1 MPASPP
7 PATPLAG
14 PAPSPSAPTGRVE
27 PTTFLRAAV
36 RPRMLALLAV
46 LLVAAALCA
55 RLGVWQL
62 DRAEVRGGA
71 TEAEEQAARE
81 AETPRDIGDV
91 LPPQTTFTGSLVGQR
106 VVARGTY
113 EPEGQLLVADR
124 AIAEQSGYLV
134 LTPLRVSDTLPSAA
148 GGGVGDAAPVLPV
161 VRGWVADPADAAAL
175 AVPEGEVTVTG
186 FLQSSEGPG
195 MYDRPAGQV
204 DAISSA
210 ELLGHWRGPIWTGY
224 VVMVEAEP
232 ADAALSAG
240 LELMPPP
247 TRVGSGLNIQ
257 NLAYAAQ
264 WWIFGGFAL
273 FVWVR
278 LVRDEAAGDGPV
290 PEGGD
295 DHGDDG
301 HGDNDGGDGDEPAA
315 ADGPALSRR
324 VDVSASP

>member
-1 MPASPP
+1 
-7 PATPLAG
+7 
-14 PAPSPSAPTGRVE
+14 
-27 PTTFLRAAV
+27 
-36 RPRMLALLAV
+36 MLALLAV

-81 AETPRDIGDV
+81 AEEPRDIGDV

-124 AIAEQSGYLV
+124 AIAERSGYLV

-148 GGGVGDAAPVLPV
+148 GGGTGDVAPVLPV

-224 VVMVEAEP
+224 AVLVEAEP
-232 ADAALSAG
+232 ADAAHDAG
-240 LELMPPP
+240 LELVPPP

-278 LVRDEAAGDGPV
+278 LVRDEAAGDGPA
-290 PEGGD
+290 PEDDGDGD
-295 DHGDDG
+295 DGHGDDRHGDDG
-301 HGDNDGGDGDEPAA
+301 HGEPGADGDAPAA
-315 ADGPALSRR
+315 ADGPALNRQ